1 MSRSTLFQLESLNK
15 EHSLIAMRRADA
27 DADKGLGFMDL

>member
-15 EHSLIAMRRADA
+15 EHSLIAMRKSTGRC
-27 DADKGLGFMDL
+27 G